1 MGEQTDE
8 NMESIDGAAE
18 AADESKLDGDEPAA
32 VDELK
37 DDEIELGEQ
46 WETAA
51 ILHIPAGELSLD
63 GHHLRIK
70 CLDFLNFQ
78 IISSVISALLIVAIN
93 LERLNARLG
102 AF

>member
-37 DDEIELGEQ
+37 DDEIELGE
-46 WETAA
+46 
-51 ILHIPAGELSLD
+51 
-63 GHHLRIK
+63 
-70 CLDFLNFQ
+70 
-78 IISSVISALLIVAIN
+78 
-93 LERLNARLG
+93 
-102 AF
+102 